1 MVAWLDKVVCIVV
14 AFMACPSHGP
24 TVMNG
29 CMTVLCAVCL
39 GHLDKVSHSGLE
51 FWADWWGA
59 RREAGRPDS
68 NWVVIS
74 TLRMS
79 RSLSASH
86 L

>member
-29 CMTVLCAVCL
+29 CMTVLCAVGFLCL

-51 FWADWWGA
+51 FWPFGQTGGA
-59 RREAGRPDS
+59 LGGKPVDPTQTG
-68 NWVVIS
+68 W
-74 TLRMS
+74 
-79 RSLSASH
+79 
-86 L
+86 